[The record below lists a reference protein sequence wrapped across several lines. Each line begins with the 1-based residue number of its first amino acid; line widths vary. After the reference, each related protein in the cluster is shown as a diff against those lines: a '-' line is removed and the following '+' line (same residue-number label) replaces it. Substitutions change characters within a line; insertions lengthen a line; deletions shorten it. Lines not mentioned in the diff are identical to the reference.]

1 MDGGNE
7 LAGCQTEDHPR
18 GQVVLS
24 DALAEAEVLVEHFS
38 QTQRDGLDDVS
49 TIIS

>member
-1 MDGGNE
+1 MDGRDE
-7 LAGCQTEDHPR
+7 LACCETEDHPR

-38 QTQRDGLDDVS
+38 QAQRDGLDGVS
-49 TIIS
+49 TI